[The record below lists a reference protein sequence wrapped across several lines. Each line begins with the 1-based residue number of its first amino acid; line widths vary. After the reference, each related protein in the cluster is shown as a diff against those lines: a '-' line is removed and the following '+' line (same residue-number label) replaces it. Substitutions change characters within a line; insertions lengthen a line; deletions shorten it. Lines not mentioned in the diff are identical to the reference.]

1 MKQEKKT
8 EEKTV
13 EKKEKKFS
21 IFSFIIVLIGL
32 FAVIVFLM
40 LMSSSK
46 TNFDIVKDGKEPSG
60 YKEKVEYKKDDKE
73 IIYYEYTMYKIEV
86 IKDKEQISYTLKPF
100 FSKNY

>member
-1 MKQEKKT
+1 MK
-8 EEKTV
+8 EEKNI
-13 EKKEKKFS
+13 EKKEKKIS
-21 IFSFIIVLIGL
+21 LFSFAIVLIGL
-32 FAVIVFLM
+32 FVVIVFLL

-60 YKEKVEYKKDDKE
+60 YKEKIEYKKDDKE
-73 IIYYEYTMYKIEV
+73 VIYYEYTIYKIEV